1 VRIASATY
9 SPFARLLLDSATTA
23 VAALVLFTLLGTPNT
38 LQAHGWFSG
47 SKNHTSLAQ
56 FALHKVL
63 EEAAPVFGDYVNV

>member
-1 VRIASATY
+1 M
-9 SPFARLLLDSATTA
+9 TA